1 MHRNIHQEQ
10 AHAILQKK
18 ERERKKWECI
28 WYRETDTHQA
38 HLHHFFFLCVCV
50 LDLFSCLILQQ
61 KRMMLMM
68 MINRDREGREGCETR
83 AATGSL
89 RVQRHP
95 LTVIH
100 YLTRVTCLYISVG
113 PQSRRRLPL
122 ATYRTTSGFL
132 KHPNLTHQR
141 VVRVCEWVSE
151 VT

>member
-18 ERERKKWECI
+18 EREKKMGM
-28 WYRETDTHQA
+28 YMVQRDRHPSGPSPS
-38 HLHHFFFLCVCV
+38 FLCVCVCV

-68 MINRDREGREGCETR
+68 MINRDREGREGCKTR

-95 LTVIH
+95 LTVMH

-113 PQSRRRLPL
+113 PQSRRRRLPP